1 MFGLRYIKSD
11 SNTYLMQYSRGEL
24 RQAGKGLSF
33 WYFAPVSTLAAI
45 PTASTEVSFAF
56 RELTADFQEVTIQGQ
71 YIYQVQD
78 PQRLAQLLNFNLK
91 SDGVTYATEDPQK
104 LPERITNLVGQ
115 QVRARIQ
122 QLKLRAA
129 MQAGETLSHRV
140 REDVAGS
147 ELLDALGVV
156 LLELAIVS
164 VRPQPETGR
173 ALEAEAR
180 EALLQEADDAVSR
193 RRNAAVENERAIR
206 ENELKTELV
215 VEEKKR
221 GIEEAKLD
229 AQRAVQT
236 KAQVISEEKL
246 EGRIKLEERNAT
258 LVTQSGENAKV
269 EADSRAYGLRVVVE
283 ALGQADARV
292 LEGLLSAQMS
302 PEQLISSAFR
312 GLASNAERIG
322 QLNITPD
329 LLASLTAMKQGS

>member
-1 MFGLRYIKSD
+1 MLGMRYIKAD
-11 SNTYLMQYSRGEL
+11 PNTYLMQYRHGKL
-24 RQAGKGLSF
+24 RQAGRGLSF

-45 PTASTEVSFAF
+45 PTASTEVPFAF

-71 YIYQVQD
+71 YVYQVQD
-78 PQRLAQLLNFNLK
+78 PQRLAQLLNYNLK
-91 SDGVTYATEDPQK
+91 SDGVSYATEDSQK
-104 LPERITNLVGQ
+104 LPERITNLVGK
-115 QVRARIQ
+115 QVRAQIQ

-129 MQAGETLSHRV
+129 MQVGDALSHRV
-140 REDVAGS
+140 REAVAVS
-147 ELLDALGVV
+147 ELLEALGVA

-164 VRPQPETGR
+164 VRPQPDTSR

-229 AQRAVQT
+229 AQRAVQI

-246 EGRIKLEERNAT
+246 EGSIKLEERKST
-258 LVTQSGENAKV
+258 LVERSGHNAKV
-269 EADSRAYGLRVVVE
+269 E
-283 ALGQADARV
+283 
-292 LEGLLSAQMS
+292 
-302 PEQLISSAFR
+302 PKKIS
-312 GLASNAERIG
+312 
-322 QLNITPD
+322 
-329 LLASLTAMKQGS
+329 

>member
-1 MFGLRYIKSD
+1 
-11 SNTYLMQYSRGEL
+11 MQYKHGKL
-24 RQAGKGLSF
+24 QQAGEGLSF
-33 WYFAPVSTLAAI
+33 WYFSPVSTLTAI
-45 PTASTEVSFAF
+45 PTASSEVPFAF

-71 YIYQVQD
+71 YVYQVQD

-91 SDGVTYATEDPQK
+91 SDGVSYASEDPQM
-104 LPERITNLVGQ
+104 LPERITSLVGK
-115 QVRARIQ
+115 QVRAQIQ

-129 MQAGETLSHRV
+129 MKVGDALSQRV
-140 REDVAGS
+140 RDAVADS
-147 ELLDALGVV
+147 ELLEALGVA
-156 LLELAIVS
+156 LLALTIVS
-164 VRPQPETGR
+164 VRPQPDTSR

-229 AQRAVQT
+229 AQRAVQS
-236 KAQVISEEKL
+236 KAQVISEENL
-246 EGRIKLEERNAT
+246 EGRIKLEERSAA
-258 LVTQSGENAKV
+258 LVEQSAHNAKV
-269 EADSRAYGLRVVVE
+269 EADGRAYGVRVIVE
-283 ALGQADARV
+283 ALGEADERV

-312 GLASNAERIG
+312 GLAGNAERIG
-322 QLNITPD
+322 QLNISPD
-329 LLASLTAMKQGS
+329 LLESLTHKKRS

>member
-1 MFGLRYIKSD
+1 MLGMRYIKAD
-11 SNTYLMQYSRGEL
+11 PNTYLMKYRHGKL

-45 PTASTEVSFAF
+45 PTVSTEVPFAF

-71 YIYQVQD
+71 YVYQVQD
-78 PQRLAQLLNFNLK
+78 PQRLAQLLNYNLK
-91 SDGVTYATEDPQK
+91 SDGVSYVTEDPQK
-104 LPERITNLVGQ
+104 LPERVTNLVGK
-115 QVRARIQ
+115 QVRAQSQ

-129 MQAGETLSHRV
+129 MQAGDALSHRV
-140 REDVAGS
+140 REAVAGS
-147 ELLDALGVV
+147 ELLEALGVA

-164 VRPQPETGR
+164 VRPQPDTSR

-206 ENELKTELV
+206 ENELKTDLV
-215 VEEKKR
+215 VEEKKQ

-229 AQRAVQT
+229 AQRAVQS

-246 EGRIKLEERNAT
+246 EGRIKLEERETA
-258 LVTQSGENAKV
+258 LVEQSSRNAKV
-269 EADSRAYGLRVVVE
+269 QADSRAYGVRVVID
-283 ALGQADARV
+283 ALGQTDEKV

-322 QLNITPD
+322 QLNISPD
-329 LLASLTAMKQGS
+329 LLESLIDRKGR

>member
-1 MFGLRYIKSD
+1 MRYIKAD
-11 SNTYLMQYSRGEL
+11 PNTYLMQYRHGEL
-24 RQAGKGLSF
+24 RRAGRGLSF
-33 WYFAPVSTLAAI
+33 WHFAPVSTLAAI
-45 PTASTEVSFAF
+45 PTASTEVPFVF

-71 YIYQVQD
+71 YVYQVQD
-78 PQRLAQLLNFNLK
+78 PQRLAQLLNYNLK
-91 SDGVTYATEDPQK
+91 SDGVSYATEDPQK
-104 LPERITNLVGQ
+104 LPERITHLVGKL
-115 QVRARIQ
+115 VRAQIQ
-122 QLKLRAA
+122 QLELRAA
-129 MQAGETLSHRV
+129 MQAGEALSDRV
-140 REDVAGS
+140 REAVAVS
-147 ELLDALGVV
+147 ELLDTLGVA

-164 VRPQPETGR
+164 VRPQPDTGR

-229 AQRAVQT
+229 AERAVQT

-246 EGRIKLEERNAT
+246 EGRIKLEERKAI
-258 LVTQSGENAKV
+258 LVEQSGQNAKV
-269 EADSRAYGLRVVVE
+269 EADSRAYGVRAIVE
-283 ALGQADARV
+283 ALGQANERV

-312 GLASNAERIG
+312 GLAGSAERIG
-322 QLNITPD
+322 QLNISPD
-329 LLASLTAMKQGS
+329 LLESLTAKKGR

>member
-1 MFGLRYIKSD
+1 MLGMRYIKAD
-11 SNTYLMQYSRGEL
+11 PNTYLMQYRHGKL

-33 WYFAPVSTLAAI
+33 WYFAPVSSLAAI

-71 YIYQVQD
+71 YVYQVQD
-78 PQRLAQLLNFNLK
+78 PQRLAQLLNYNLK
-91 SDGVTYATEDPQK
+91 PDGASYATDDPQK
-104 LPERITNLVGQ
+104 LQERITNLVGK
-115 QVRARIQ
+115 QVRAEIQ

-129 MQAGETLSHRV
+129 MQAGDALSYRV
-140 REDVAGS
+140 RETVAVS
-147 ELLDALGVV
+147 ELLEALGVA

-164 VRPQPETGR
+164 VRPQPDTSR

-215 VEEKKR
+215 VEEKRR

-246 EGRIKLEERNAT
+246 EGRIKLEERKST
-258 LVTQSGENAKV
+258 LVEQSGHNAKV
-269 EADSRAYGLRVVVE
+269 EADSRAYGVRAIVE
-283 ALGQADARV
+283 ALGQANERV

-312 GLASNAERIG
+312 GIAGNAERIG
-322 QLNITPD
+322 QLNISPD
-329 LLASLTAMKQGS
+329 LLESLTDKKRR

>member
-1 MFGLRYIKSD
+1 MLGMRYIKAD
-11 SNTYLMQYSRGEL
+11 PNTYLMQYRHGKL
-24 RQAGKGLSF
+24 RQAGRGLSF

-45 PTASTEVSFAF
+45 PTASTEVPFAF

-71 YIYQVQD
+71 YVYQVQD
-78 PQRLAQLLNFNLK
+78 PQRLAQLLNYNLK
-91 SDGVTYATEDPQK
+91 SDGVSYATEDSQK
-104 LPERITNLVGQ
+104 LPERITNLVGK
-115 QVRARIQ
+115 QVRAQIQ

-129 MQAGETLSHRV
+129 MQVGDALSHRV
-140 REDVAGS
+140 REAVAVS
-147 ELLDALGVV
+147 ELLEALGVA

-164 VRPQPETGR
+164 VRPQPDTSR

-229 AQRAVQT
+229 AQRAVQI

-246 EGRIKLEERNAT
+246 EGSIKLEERKST
-258 LVTQSGENAKV
+258 LVEQSGHNAKV
-269 EADSRAYGLRVVVE
+269 EADSRAYGVQVIVE
-283 ALGQADARV
+283 ALGQANERV

-312 GLASNAERIG
+312 GIAGNAQRIG
-322 QLNITPD
+322 QLNISPD
-329 LLASLTAMKQGS
+329 LLDSLTHKKGR

>member
-1 MFGLRYIKSD
+1 MFGMRYIKAD
-11 SNTYLMQYSRGEL
+11 PNTYLMQYRHGKL
-24 RQAGKGLSF
+24 RQAGRGLSF
-33 WYFAPVSTLAAI
+33 WYFAPVSSLAAI
-45 PTASTEVSFAF
+45 PTASSEVSFAF

-71 YIYQVQD
+71 YVYQVQD
-78 PQRLAQLLNFNLK
+78 PQRLAQLLNYNLK
-91 SDGVTYATEDPQK
+91 SDGVSYTTEDPQK
-104 LPERITNLVGQ
+104 LPERITNLVGKL
-115 QVRARIQ
+115 VRAEIQ

-129 MQAGETLSHRV
+129 MQAGDELSHRV
-140 REDVAGS
+140 RDAVVGS
-147 ELLDALGVV
+147 ELLASLGVA

-164 VRPQPETGR
+164 VRPQPDTGR

-180 EALLQEADDAVSR
+180 EALLQQADDAVSR

-229 AQRAVQT
+229 AQRSAQA

-246 EGRIKLEERNAT
+246 DGRIKLEERKSV
-258 LVTQSGENAKV
+258 LVEQSGSNARV
-269 EADSRAYGLRVVVE
+269 EADSRAYGVAAVVE
-283 ALGQADARV
+283 ALGQADERV

-312 GLASNAERIG
+312 GIATNAERIG
-322 QLNITPD
+322 QLNISPD
-329 LLASLTAMKQGS
+329 LLERLTERKGR